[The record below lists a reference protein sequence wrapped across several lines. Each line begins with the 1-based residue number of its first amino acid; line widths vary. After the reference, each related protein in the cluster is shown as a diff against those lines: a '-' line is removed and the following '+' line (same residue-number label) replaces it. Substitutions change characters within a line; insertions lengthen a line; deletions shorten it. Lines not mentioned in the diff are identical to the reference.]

1 MVKKR
6 CHYCGKLF
14 IADKRVGERQKAC
27 SPQCQKQRKKD
38 NNRVFSRNNPGYWCG
53 RYDVVKE
60 WRQRNPGYQRN
71 WRLKKKQHQMQMN
84 PGEIQAELFTKALD
98 TVEKNVILLREIQA
112 EILVQI
118 LDAVARKTISPCRFG
133 ARYKPR

>member
-6 CHYCGKLF
+6 CHYCGRVF
-14 IADKRVGERQKAC
+14 IAGKRVGNRQKAC

-38 NNRVFSRNNPGYWCG
+38 NNRAFRRNNPGYWRG
-53 RYDVVKE
+53 RYEVVKE
-60 WRQRNPGYQRN
+60 WRQKNPGYQRN
-71 WRLKKKQHQMQMN
+71 WRLKKKQERIQMK

-118 LDAVARKTISPCRFG
+118 LDAVARNAITRIRTG
-133 ARYKPR
+133 

>member
-14 IADKRVGERQKAC
+14 VADRRVGDRQKAC

-38 NNRVFSRNNPGYWCG
+38 NNRTFSRDNPEYWRG
-53 RYDVVKE
+53 RYDVIKE
-60 WRQRNPGYQRN
+60 WRRKNPGYQRE
-71 WRLKKKQHQMQMN
+71 WRLKKKQERIRMK
-84 PGEIQAELFTKALD
+84 PGELQAELFSKALD
-98 TVEKNVILLREIQA
+98 SVEKNVILLREIQA

-118 LDAVARKTISPCRFG
+118 LDAVARKAISCVRSG
-133 ARYKPR
+133 

>member
-6 CHYCGKLF
+6 CHYCGKVF
-14 IADKRVGERQKAC
+14 IADKRVGDRQKAC

-38 NNRVFSRNNPGYWCG
+38 NNRAFCRDNPEYWRG

-71 WRLKKKQHQMQMN
+71 WRLRKKQQRIQMK

-118 LDAVARKTISPCRFG
+118 LDAVARKAI
-133 ARYKPR
+133 ARIRTG

>member
-1 MVKKR
+1 MK
-6 CHYCGKLF
+6 
-14 IADKRVGERQKAC
+14 
-27 SPQCQKQRKKD
+27 
-38 NNRVFSRNNPGYWCG
+38 
-53 RYDVVKE
+53 
-60 WRQRNPGYQRN
+60 
-71 WRLKKKQHQMQMN
+71 

-118 LDAVARKTISPCRFG
+118 LDAVARKTILPCRGG

>member
-1 MVKKR
+1 LPTR
-6 CHYCGKLF
+6 EWETGRR
-14 IADKRVGERQKAC
+14 RVRLNVRSRG
-27 SPQCQKQRKKD
+27 RKTTIGHSVGTIL
-38 NNRVFSRNNPGYWCG
+38 NWRG

-71 WRLKKKQHQMQMN
+71 WRLRKKQQRIQMK

-112 EILVQI
+112 EIKQKAI
-118 LDAVARKTISPCRFG
+118 MDQ
-133 ARYKPR
+133 